1 MENQAFSW
9 VRTQIDGAWRRDPF
23 LLLSYGER
31 EGQWGMK
38 LEEEEEKG
46 LSVQNGR
53 AFI

>member
-1 MENQAFSW
+1 MELEGEILFSCSPM
-9 VRTQIDGAWRRDPF
+9 VKGK
-23 LLLSYGER
+23 GN
-31 EGQWGMK
+31 GGMK